1 MGLFR
6 NKAVLACL
14 TALCLACGGCASQPE
29 DISPLD
35 ADGLIVLTIGT
46 ADTGG
51 TMTPVGTAIAQVLST
66 DQLKFNIST
75 STGSFMNIQNLSS
88 GEIDL
93 GLVAGDSAY
102 TAVYGTE
109 DSAPTNE
116 DLRAVAAV
124 FSSTSNWMSPIRTGA
139 FYVHDLKGMRIGAGP
154 QGSASELA
162 TWAVIN
168 ALRLDGDGTVLEN
181 CSLGAGTDLILSGD
195 LDAIHGFT
203 GAPVSGL
210 AQLPDEP
217 GGVHGDLFY
226 ALHVGVED
234 HLLLEGGGGV
244 VEMEDDVLGA
254 PDGLKGFFDEM
265 LPGLDQH
272 LNGHIVRDV
281 SPLDQ
286 LPADLVLRLAGG
298 GEADLNLL
306 DAYIHQSVEVF
317 QLLLKVHGVH
327 KGLVAVP
334 QVHRTPDGGLGDDAV
349 RPGAALD
356 GLGLEGDVLLISGF
370 HMGCLLYI
378 LRGTK
383 TTPPTFS
390 SQGRRK

>member
-1 MGLFR
+1 MNSMDREGGLLGLFFR

-210 AQLPDEP
+210 AQLPERVPSRLLRYTQEELDLILSQNDLYYPAVIPCRHLPRAVP
-217 GGVHGDLFY
+217 GCRHLWGQVPAVCRRLHGRGAGL
-226 ALHVGVED
+226 LHDPGPVGVCRY
-234 HLLLEGGGGV
+234 HGGT
-244 VEMEDDVLGA
+244 
-254 PDGLKGFFDEM
+254 
-265 LPGLDQH
+265 
-272 LNGHIVRDV
+272 V
-281 SPLDQ
+281 SRHVCP
-286 LPADLVLRLAGG
+286 
-298 GEADLNLL
+298 
-306 DAYIHQSVEVF
+306 
-317 QLLLKVHGVH
+317 
-327 KGLVAVP
+327 
-334 QVHRTPDGGLGDDAV
+334 V
-349 RPGAALD
+349 RPG
-356 GLGLEGDVLLISGF
+356 
-370 HMGCLLYI
+370 
-378 LRGTK
+378 
-383 TTPPTFS
+383 FS
-390 SQGRRK
+390 V

>member
-1 MGLFR
+1 MNSMDREGGLLGLFR

-195 LDAIHGFT
+195 LDAIPWLHP
-203 GAPVSGL
+203 AP
-210 AQLPDEP
+210 
-217 GGVHGDLFY
+217 
-226 ALHVGVED
+226 
-234 HLLLEGGGGV
+234 
-244 VEMEDDVLGA
+244 
-254 PDGLKGFFDEM
+254 
-265 LPGLDQH
+265 
-272 LNGHIVRDV
+272 R
-281 SPLDQ
+281 
-286 LPADLVLRLAGG
+286 
-298 GEADLNLL
+298 
-306 DAYIHQSVEVF
+306 
-317 QLLLKVHGVH
+317 
-327 KGLVAVP
+327 
-334 QVHRTPDGGLGDDAV
+334 
-349 RPGAALD
+349 
-356 GLGLEGDVLLISGF
+356 
-370 HMGCLLYI
+370 
-378 LRGTK
+378 
-383 TTPPTFS
+383 
-390 SQGRRK
+390 

>member
-1 MGLFR
+1 MNSMDREGGLLGFFR

-195 LDAIHGFT
+195 LDAIHGLHR
-203 GAPVSGL
+203 AP
-210 AQLPDEP
+210 
-217 GGVHGDLFY
+217 
-226 ALHVGVED
+226 
-234 HLLLEGGGGV
+234 
-244 VEMEDDVLGA
+244 
-254 PDGLKGFFDEM
+254 
-265 LPGLDQH
+265 
-272 LNGHIVRDV
+272 R
-281 SPLDQ
+281 
-286 LPADLVLRLAGG
+286 
-298 GEADLNLL
+298 
-306 DAYIHQSVEVF
+306 
-317 QLLLKVHGVH
+317 
-327 KGLVAVP
+327 
-334 QVHRTPDGGLGDDAV
+334 
-349 RPGAALD
+349 
-356 GLGLEGDVLLISGF
+356 
-370 HMGCLLYI
+370 
-378 LRGTK
+378 
-383 TTPPTFS
+383 
-390 SQGRRK
+390 

>member
-1 MGLFR
+1 MNSMDREGGLLGLFR

-93 GLVAGDSAY
+93 GLVAGASAY
-102 TAVYGTE
+102 TAVYGT
-109 DSAPTNE
+109 E

-210 AQLPDEP
+210 AQLPERVPSRLLRYTQEELDLILSQNDLYYPAVIPAGTYP
-217 GGVHGDLFY
+217 GQSLDVDTFGVKC
-226 ALHVGVED
+226 
-234 HLLLEGGGGV
+234 LLCV
-244 VEMEDDVLGA
+244 
-254 PDGLKGFFDEM
+254 
-265 LPGLDQH
+265 
-272 LNGHIVRDV
+272 DV
-281 SPLDQ
+281 SMDEELVYSMTQALWESADIMGELYPAMSVLSDRDFLCEDLPIPLHDGAQ
-286 LPADLVLRLAGG
+286 RFYEEVCPELV
-298 GEADLNLL
+298 
-306 DAYIHQSVEVF
+306 S
-317 QLLLKVHGVH
+317 K
-327 KGLVAVP
+327 
-334 QVHRTPDGGLGDDAV
+334 
-349 RPGAALD
+349 
-356 GLGLEGDVLLISGF
+356 
-370 HMGCLLYI
+370 
-378 LRGTK
+378 
-383 TTPPTFS
+383 
-390 SQGRRK
+390 

>member
-1 MGLFR
+1 MNSMDREGGLLGLFR

-195 LDAIHGFT
+195 LYAIHGFT

-210 AQLPDEP
+210 AQLPERVPSRLLRYTQEELDLILSQNDLYYPAVIPAGTYP
-217 GGVHGDLFY
+217 GQSQDVDTFGVKC
-226 ALHVGVED
+226 
-234 HLLLEGGGGV
+234 LLCV
-244 VEMEDDVLGA
+244 
-254 PDGLKGFFDEM
+254 
-265 LPGLDQH
+265 
-272 LNGHIVRDV
+272 DV
-281 SPLDQ
+281 SMDE
-286 LPADLVLRLAGG
+286 DLVYSMTQALWESADIM
-298 GEADLNLL
+298 GELYPAMSVLSDRDFLCEDLPIPLH
-306 DAYIHQSVEVF
+306 DGAQRFYEEVCPE
-317 QLLLKVHGVH
+317 
-327 KGLVAVP
+327 LV
-334 QVHRTPDGGLGDDAV
+334 
-349 RPGAALD
+349 
-356 GLGLEGDVLLISGF
+356 S
-370 HMGCLLYI
+370 
-378 LRGTK
+378 K
-383 TTPPTFS
+383 
-390 SQGRRK
+390 

>member
-1 MGLFR
+1 MNSMDREGGLLGLFR

-154 QGSASELA
+154 PG
-162 TWAVIN
+162 
-168 ALRLDGDGTVLEN
+168 LRLRAGH
-181 CSLGAGTDLILSGD
+181 LGCDQRPEAGWRWDC
-195 LDAIHGFT
+195 T
-203 GAPVSGL
+203 GKL
-210 AQLPDEP
+210 QP
-217 GGVHGDLFY
+217 GGRYG
-226 ALHVGVED
+226 
-234 HLLLEGGGGV
+234 
-244 VEMEDDVLGA
+244 
-254 PDGLKGFFDEM
+254 PD
-265 LPGLDQH
+265 
-272 LNGHIVRDV
+272 
-281 SPLDQ
+281 
-286 LPADLVLRLAGG
+286 
-298 GEADLNLL
+298 
-306 DAYIHQSVEVF
+306 
-317 QLLLKVHGVH
+317 
-327 KGLVAVP
+327 P
-334 QVHRTPDGGLGDDAV
+334 QR
-349 RPGAALD
+349 RPGRHPWLHPAP
-356 GLGLEGDVLLISGF
+356 
-370 HMGCLLYI
+370 
-378 LRGTK
+378 R
-383 TTPPTFS
+383 
-390 SQGRRK
+390 

>member
-1 MGLFR
+1 MNSMDREGGLLGLFR

-181 CSLGAGTDLILSGD
+181 CSLGA
-195 LDAIHGFT
+195 
-203 GAPVSGL
+203 
-210 AQLPDEP
+210 Q
-217 GGVHGDLFY
+217 
-226 ALHVGVED
+226 
-234 HLLLEGGGGV
+234 
-244 VEMEDDVLGA
+244 
-254 PDGLKGFFDEM
+254 
-265 LPGLDQH
+265 
-272 LNGHIVRDV
+272 VR
-281 SPLDQ
+281 
-286 LPADLVLRLAGG
+286 
-298 GEADLNLL
+298 
-306 DAYIHQSVEVF
+306 
-317 QLLLKVHGVH
+317 
-327 KGLVAVP
+327 
-334 QVHRTPDGGLGDDAV
+334 T
-349 RPGAALD
+349 
-356 GLGLEGDVLLISGF
+356 
-370 HMGCLLYI
+370 
-378 LRGTK
+378 
-383 TTPPTFS
+383 
-390 SQGRRK
+390 

>member
-1 MGLFR
+1 MNSMDREGGLLGLFR

-124 FSSTSNWMSPIRTGA
+124 SYTHLT
-139 FYVHDLKGMRIGAGP
+139 
-154 QGSASELA
+154 
-162 TWAVIN
+162 
-168 ALRLDGDGTVLEN
+168 
-181 CSLGAGTDLILSGD
+181 
-195 LDAIHGFT
+195 
-203 GAPVSGL
+203 
-210 AQLPDEP
+210 LPT
-217 GGVHGDLFY
+217 
-226 ALHVGVED
+226 
-234 HLLLEGGGGV
+234 
-244 VEMEDDVLGA
+244 
-254 PDGLKGFFDEM
+254 
-265 LPGLDQH
+265 
-272 LNGHIVRDV
+272 N
-281 SPLDQ
+281 
-286 LPADLVLRLAGG
+286 
-298 GEADLNLL
+298 
-306 DAYIHQSVEVF
+306 
-317 QLLLKVHGVH
+317 
-327 KGLVAVP
+327 
-334 QVHRTPDGGLGDDAV
+334 
-349 RPGAALD
+349 
-356 GLGLEGDVLLISGF
+356 
-370 HMGCLLYI
+370 
-378 LRGTK
+378 
-383 TTPPTFS
+383 
-390 SQGRRK
+390 

>member
-1 MGLFR
+1 MNSMDREGGLLGLFR

-195 LDAIHGFT
+195 LDAIHGFSRLLRYT
-203 GAPVSGL
+203 QEELDLILSQNDLYYPAVIPAGTY
-210 AQLPDEP
+210 P
-217 GGVHGDLFY
+217 GQSQDVDTFGVKC
-226 ALHVGVED
+226 
-234 HLLLEGGGGV
+234 LLCV
-244 VEMEDDVLGA
+244 
-254 PDGLKGFFDEM
+254 
-265 LPGLDQH
+265 
-272 LNGHIVRDV
+272 DV
-281 SPLDQ
+281 SMDE
-286 LPADLVLRLAGG
+286 DLVYSMTQALWESADIM
-298 GEADLNLL
+298 GELYPAMSVLSDRDFLCEDLPIPLH
-306 DAYIHQSVEVF
+306 DGAQRFYEEVCPE
-317 QLLLKVHGVH
+317 
-327 KGLVAVP
+327 LV
-334 QVHRTPDGGLGDDAV
+334 
-349 RPGAALD
+349 
-356 GLGLEGDVLLISGF
+356 S
-370 HMGCLLYI
+370 
-378 LRGTK
+378 K
-383 TTPPTFS
+383 
-390 SQGRRK
+390 

>member
-1 MGLFR
+1 MNSMDREGGLLGLFR

-35 ADGLIVLTIGT
+35 ADGLIVL
-46 ADTGG
+46 TGG

-210 AQLPDEP
+210 AQLPERVPSRLLRYTQEELDLILSQNDLYYPPSSPPAPTP
-217 GGVHGDLFY
+217 G
-226 ALHVGVED
+226 
-234 HLLLEGGGGV
+234 
-244 VEMEDDVLGA
+244 
-254 PDGLKGFFDEM
+254 
-265 LPGLDQH
+265 
-272 LNGHIVRDV
+272 
-281 SPLDQ
+281 SP
-286 LPADLVLRLAGG
+286 R
-298 GEADLNLL
+298 
-306 DAYIHQSVEVF
+306 
-317 QLLLKVHGVH
+317 
-327 KGLVAVP
+327 
-334 QVHRTPDGGLGDDAV
+334 
-349 RPGAALD
+349 
-356 GLGLEGDVLLISGF
+356 
-370 HMGCLLYI
+370 M
-378 LRGTK
+378 
-383 TTPPTFS
+383 
-390 SQGRRK
+390 

>member
-14 TALCLACGGCASQPE
+14 TALCLACGGCAPQPE

-210 AQLPDEP
+210 AQLPARVPSRLLRYTQEELDLILSQNDLYYPAVIPAGTYP
-217 GGVHGDLFY
+217 GQSQDVDTFGVKC
-226 ALHVGVED
+226 
-234 HLLLEGGGGV
+234 LLCV
-244 VEMEDDVLGA
+244 
-254 PDGLKGFFDEM
+254 
-265 LPGLDQH
+265 
-272 LNGHIVRDV
+272 DV
-281 SPLDQ
+281 SMDEELVYSMTQALWESADIMGELYPAMSVLSDRDFLCEDLPIPLHDGAQ
-286 LPADLVLRLAGG
+286 RFYEEVCPELV
-298 GEADLNLL
+298 
-306 DAYIHQSVEVF
+306 S
-317 QLLLKVHGVH
+317 K
-327 KGLVAVP
+327 
-334 QVHRTPDGGLGDDAV
+334 
-349 RPGAALD
+349 
-356 GLGLEGDVLLISGF
+356 
-370 HMGCLLYI
+370 
-378 LRGTK
+378 
-383 TTPPTFS
+383 
-390 SQGRRK
+390 

>member
-1 MGLFR
+1 MNSMDREGGLLGLFR

-210 AQLPDEP
+210 AQLPERVPSHP
-217 GGVHGDLFY
+217 GGAGSDPLPERPLLPRRHPRRHLPRAVPGCRHLWGQVPAVCRRLHGRGAGL
-226 ALHVGVED
+226 LHDPGPVGVCRY
-234 HLLLEGGGGV
+234 HGGT
-244 VEMEDDVLGA
+244 
-254 PDGLKGFFDEM
+254 
-265 LPGLDQH
+265 
-272 LNGHIVRDV
+272 V
-281 SPLDQ
+281 SRHVCP
-286 LPADLVLRLAGG
+286 
-298 GEADLNLL
+298 
-306 DAYIHQSVEVF
+306 
-317 QLLLKVHGVH
+317 
-327 KGLVAVP
+327 
-334 QVHRTPDGGLGDDAV
+334 V
-349 RPGAALD
+349 RPG
-356 GLGLEGDVLLISGF
+356 
-370 HMGCLLYI
+370 
-378 LRGTK
+378 
-383 TTPPTFS
+383 FS
-390 SQGRRK
+390 V